1 VDEAPSPAAAVEPE
15 EAPTAVPEP
24 PAVVDEAPDAPSEP
38 VTPEPGLPI
47 AAREETSESEFE
59 TPLPSSS
66 DLELPTP
73 PNEPEMVLSD
83 EHVEADA
90 PAEPEAP
97 LAPESADAPHPTF
110 FQAAGDPDE
119 PPPAQD
125 TSFGA
130 LLAAFWSG
138 LTGRFGPKL
147 TTLGKQAR
155 ALGGE
160 VANRAANMKHPR
172 SVREAAV
179 WTGWL
184 AAGFVALLIGL
195 FVFVTWD
202 MPSTDDLWEAKNG
215 QSITF
220 LDRNGHVILREGAQ
234 NAPPVDLASLPPY
247 VPQAFVAIE
256 DRRFYQHFGVDF
268 GGMMRAGAE
277 NLRAGHVVQGG
288 STITQQ
294 LAKNL
299 FLSNERSWRRKVQE
313 VAMAI
318 WLETKFTKEE
328 ILALYLSRVYFGAG
342 AYGVEAA
349 AERYFDRPARE
360 LTLLQAAMLAGLVK
374 APSRMNPASQ
384 DITRAKERAATVLT
398 EMVSMGYISDAER
411 RAALQEDLVISRRNP
426 AGVLSYFRDW
436 IDPVLS
442 SVIGTQ
448 RDDFIV
454 ETTVDIAAQRAG
466 NEAVNSVLNDQGQ
479 AKRVSQAG
487 LLALDDTGG
496 VRAMIG
502 GRDYEVSQFNR
513 TTQAHRQPG
522 SSFKFFNYLT
532 AMEHGL
538 TPWSVR
544 QDEPV
549 VIHIPGQPDWAPG
562 NYEHEFH
569 GPTTLTEALADS
581 YNMVAIR
588 VTQEIGGENVIA
600 TAQRL
605 GIRSPLHNYH
615 SLALGAQEVTLM
627 EMVQAYG
634 TMAAGGYNIEPHG
647 IVRIRRAG
655 SDEVMWSWRPQR
667 HVQLIEDRPRR
678 LMDFMMSRVVQAGTG
693 THAQIPGRD
702 IAGKTGT
709 GNDYRDAWFIGFTPG
724 MVAGVWAGNDNFS
737 TTNRMVGGSVPAD
750 IWHQFMQVA
759 LRNEP
764 SRPLDMPLPEDYNV
778 TGVPEPQT
786 QAVSAVGAPIGAV
799 VGSAPPASAGPQDNQ
814 DHSLDVGPEG

>member
-1 VDEAPSPAAAVEPE
+1 MHADVAEPP
-15 EAPTAVPEP
+15 PTASPPPE
-24 PAVVDEAPDAPSEP
+24 
-38 VTPEPGLPI
+38 
-47 AAREETSESEFE
+47 
-59 TPLPSSS
+59 
-66 DLELPTP
+66 
-73 PNEPEMVLSD
+73 
-83 EHVEADA
+83 
-90 PAEPEAP
+90 
-97 LAPESADAPHPTF
+97 F
-110 FQAAGDPDE
+110 FRAAGDPEEE
-119 PPPAQD
+119 PLQRDATLGGRLGAWWSRLGGRLGPKFAAFGKNAA
-125 TSFGA
+125 SFGA
-130 LLAAFWSG
+130 QVASRAS
-138 LTGRFGPKL
+138 
-147 TTLGKQAR
+147 TLKQ
-155 ALGGE
+155 
-160 VANRAANMKHPR
+160 PR
-172 SVREAAV
+172 SVRDFAV
-179 WTGWL
+179 WMGW
-184 AAGFVALLIGL
+184 FVAGIVTVMVGF

-202 MPSTDDLWEAKNG
+202 MPSTDDLWQARNG

-299 FLSNERSWRRKVQE
+299 FLTNERSWRRKIQE

-318 WLETKFTKEE
+318 WLETKFTKDE

-349 AERYFDRPARE
+349 SERYFDRPARE
-360 LTLLQAAMLAGLVK
+360 LTLLQAATLAGLVK

-398 EMVSMGYISDAER
+398 EMVGMGYISDVER
-411 RAALQEDLVISRRNP
+411 QAALQEDLVVSKKNP

-436 IDPVLS
+436 VDPVLS

-454 ETTVDIAAQRAG
+454 ETSIDIAAQRAG
-466 NEAVNSVLNDQGQ
+466 DEAVNSVLNDQGPT
-479 AKRVSQAG
+479 KHVTQAG
-487 LLALDDTGG
+487 LLAMDDTGG

-502 GRDYEVSQFNR
+502 GRDYNLSQFNR

-522 SSFKFFNYLT
+522 SSFKFFIYLT

-544 QDEPV
+544 LDEPV
-549 VIHIPGQPDWAPG
+549 VVHIPGQPDWTPG

-569 GPTTLTEALADS
+569 GPVTLTEALADS

-588 VTQEIGGENVIA
+588 LTEELGGQNVIA

-605 GIRSPLHNYH
+605 GVRSPLHNYH
-615 SLALGAQEVTLM
+615 SLGLGAQEVTLM

-634 TMAAGGYNIEPHG
+634 AMAAGGYNIEPHG
-647 IVRIRRAG
+647 IIRIRRAG

-667 HVQLIEDRPRR
+667 HVQLIDDHPRR
-678 LMDFMMSRVVQAGTG
+678 LMDFMMGRVVQAGTG

-724 MVAGVWAGNDNFS
+724 MVAGVWAGNDNF
-737 TTNRMVGGSVPAD
+737 TPTNKMVGGSVPAD

-764 SRPLDMPLPEDYNV
+764 SRPLDMPSPDDYNMA
-778 TGVPEPQT
+778 TAAGPEAQT
-786 QAVSAVGAPIGAV
+786 IQAVGAPIGAV
-799 VGSAPPASAGPQDNQ
+799 VGAAPPPSAGPADNK
-814 DHSLDVGPEG
+814 DHSLDAGPQG

>member
-1 VDEAPSPAAAVEPE
+1 
-15 EAPTAVPEP
+15 
-24 PAVVDEAPDAPSEP
+24 
-38 VTPEPGLPI
+38 
-47 AAREETSESEFE
+47 
-59 TPLPSSS
+59 
-66 DLELPTP
+66 
-73 PNEPEMVLSD
+73 
-83 EHVEADA
+83 
-90 PAEPEAP
+90 
-97 LAPESADAPHPTF
+97 
-110 FQAAGDPDE
+110 
-119 PPPAQD
+119 
-125 TSFGA
+125 
-130 LLAAFWSG
+130 
-138 LTGRFGPKL
+138 
-147 TTLGKQAR
+147 
-155 ALGGE
+155 
-160 VANRAANMKHPR
+160 
-172 SVREAAV
+172 
-179 WTGWL
+179 
-184 AAGFVALLIGL
+184 
-195 FVFVTWD
+195 
-202 MPSTDDLWEAKNG
+202 
-215 QSITF
+215 
-220 LDRNGHVILREGAQ
+220 
-234 NAPPVDLASLPPY
+234 
-247 VPQAFVAIE
+247 
-256 DRRFYQHFGVDF
+256 
-268 GGMMRAGAE
+268 
-277 NLRAGHVVQGG
+277 
-288 STITQQ
+288 
-294 LAKNL
+294 
-299 FLSNERSWRRKVQE
+299 
-313 VAMAI
+313 MAI

-522 SSFKFFNYLT
+522 SSFKFFIYLT